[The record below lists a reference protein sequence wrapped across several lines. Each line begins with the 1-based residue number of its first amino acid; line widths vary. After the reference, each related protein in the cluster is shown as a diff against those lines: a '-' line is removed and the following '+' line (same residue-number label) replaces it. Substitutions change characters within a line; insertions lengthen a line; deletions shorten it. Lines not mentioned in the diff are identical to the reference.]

1 MKRLA
6 ILAALASAACGPT
19 VKRISM
25 EPAQVQISTKGASV
39 QVHATARDEKDQAIP
54 DVQITW
60 ASSDAAVAAVD
71 ATGKVTAAKSG
82 SATVTATAGEIKG
95 TAAVKVSI
103 PSSLAVLPPEIT
115 LMGIGQASRLQAAV
129 KDDAGNPVVGQPV
142 MYTSSDPNIAAVD
155 NGGNVRSIG
164 PGTATITARTGA
176 LTATSKVMVSMP
188 EFDKIAV
195 TPKGPV
201 KLKMGK
207 SEHLTAAVTNK
218 GAPVMGVSAKWSSD
232 NAQVATVTAAGDVM
246 GVKKGKAKITATAGA
261 KSESVP
267 VMVQ

>member
-1 MKRLA
+1 MKWLA

-39 QVHATARDEKDQAIP
+39 QVHATARDEKDQPIP

-60 ASSDAAVAAVD
+60 ASSDPAVAAVD
-71 ATGKVTAAKSG
+71 ATGKVTAGKSG
-82 SATVTATAGEIKG
+82 AATVTATAGDVKG

-103 PSSLAVLPPEIT
+103 PSSLAVMPPEVALT
-115 LMGIGQASRLQAAV
+115 GIGQASRLQTAV
-129 KDDAGNPVVGQPV
+129 KDDVGNAVVGQPV
-142 MYTSSDPNIAAVD
+142 LFTSSDPNVAAVD

-176 LTATSKVMVSMP
+176 LTATVKVTVSMP
-188 EFDKIAV
+188 EFDKVAV
-195 TPKGPV
+195 TPKGTV
-201 KLKMGK
+201 KVKVGK

-218 GAPVMGVSAKWSSD
+218 GQPVQGVTAKWSSD
-232 NAQVATVTAAGDVM
+232 NAQVASVSPTGDVQ
-246 GVKKGKAKITATAGA
+246 GVKKGKAKVTATAGS
-261 KSESVP
+261 KTESV
-267 VMVQ
+267 VIMVQ

>member
-60 ASSDAAVAAVD
+60 ASSDPAVAAVD

-82 SATVTATAGEIKG
+82 SATVSATAGEIKG
-95 TAAVKVSI
+95 SATVKVSI
-103 PSSLAVLPPEIT
+103 PSSLAIMPPEVT
-115 LMGIGQASRLQAAV
+115 LMGIGQASRLQSAV
-129 KDDAGNPVVGQPV
+129 KDDAGNAVVGQPV
-142 MYTSSDPNIAAVD
+142 MYTSSDPNVAAVD

-176 LTATSKVMVSMP
+176 LTATSKVTVNMP
-188 EFDKIAV
+188 EFDKVAV
-195 TPKGPV
+195 TPKGQV
-201 KLKMGK
+201 KVKMGK
-207 SEHLTAAVTNK
+207 AEHLTAAVTNK
-218 GAPVMGVSAKWSSD
+218 GAPVMGVTAKWSVD
-232 NAQVATVTAAGDVM
+232 NAQVATVSPNGDVM
-246 GVKKGKAKITATAGA
+246 GVKKGKAKVTATAGA
-261 KSESVP
+261 KTDSV
-267 VMVQ
+267 VIIVQ

>member
-1 MKRLA
+1 MKWLA

-39 QVHATARDEKDQAIP
+39 QVHATARDEKDQPIP

-60 ASSDAAVAAVD
+60 ASSDPAVAAVD
-71 ATGKVTAAKSG
+71 ATGKVTAGKSG
-82 SATVTATAGEIKG
+82 AATVTATAGEVKG

-103 PSSLAVLPPEIT
+103 PSSLAVMPPEVALT
-115 LMGIGQASRLQAAV
+115 GIGQASRLQTAV
-129 KDDAGNPVVGQPV
+129 KDDVGNAVVGQPV
-142 MYTSSDPNIAAVD
+142 LFTSSDPNVAAVD

-176 LTATSKVMVSMP
+176 LTATVKVTV
-188 EFDKIAV
+188 
-195 TPKGPV
+195 
-201 KLKMGK
+201 GK

-218 GAPVMGVSAKWSSD
+218 GQPVQGVTAKWSSD
-232 NAQVATVTAAGDVM
+232 NAQVASVSPTGDVQ
-246 GVKKGKAKITATAGA
+246 GVKKGKAKVTATAGA
-261 KSESVP
+261 KTESV
-267 VMVQ
+267 VIMVQ